1 MFSEALIAAGV
12 AGPYFLGGIF
22 LELAVAKRRG
32 LSLHHTPDTITSI
45 GCGAL
50 QQALAVPLRILVFG
64 LYAIIESRFA
74 MTSIS
79 VSMIWAWPLCFVL
92 MDHDYYW
99 FHRLSHRVSFL
110 WAAHAVHHQSEEFNL
125 PAALRQS
132 AIQESLVA
140 PFYWPL
146 ALIGFPVE
154 MLIACVLTSA
164 FFQFWIHTRLIDRM
178 PSWFE
183 AIFNTPSQHRV
194 HHAIDPEYID
204 KNYAGTL
211 SIWDRLYGTYTR
223 EAAAPTYGTVE
234 PLGRFD
240 ILEANLSGWR
250 KIGKH
255 VRAAHG
261 VRQAVWAFFAP
272 PEWTPEGT
280 ATIPEARGRPKLRRE
295 TTKSEKNR
303 LVFVL
308 ATASALAGL
317 ANAHAERE
325 GAWSTLPLTF
335 WLIAAVLALGPMIEG
350 PRTSRALT
358 ALRWALLPI
367 AVLAIY
373 L

>member
-1 MFSEALIAAGV
+1 MISEALFAAAV

-50 QQALAVPLRILVFG
+50 MQALSVPLRFVVFG
-64 LYAIIESRFA
+64 LYALIAQRFA
-74 MTSIS
+74 LARITTADL
-79 VSMIWAWPLCFVL
+79 WAWPLCFLL

-132 AIQESLVA
+132 ALQESFAA

-146 ALIGFPVE
+146 AVIGFPVE
-154 MLIACVLTSA
+154 MLVFCILISA
-164 FFQFWIHTRLIDRM
+164 MFQYWIHTRLIDRM
-178 PSWFE
+178 PEWFE

-204 KNYAGTL
+204 RNYAGTL
-211 SIWDRLYGTYTR
+211 SVWDRLYGSFRR
-223 EAAAPTYGTVE
+223 EGAPPTYGTVE

-240 ILEANLSGWR
+240 VLEANLSGWR
-250 KIGKH
+250 KIARN
-255 VRAAHG
+255 VRRGGLYALI
-261 VRQAVWAFFAP
+261 AP
-272 PEWTPEGT
+272 PEWTPDGI
-280 ATIPEARGRPKLRRE
+280 ATIPEARGRPKLRKQTDKRQ
-295 TTKSEKNR
+295 KNR
-303 LVFVL
+303 LVLLL
-308 ATASALAGL
+308 ATASALAGV

-325 GAWSTLPLTF
+325 GALATLPLTL
-335 WLIAAVLALGPMIEG
+335 WLVASVLALGPMIEQERP
-350 PRTSRALT
+350 PRSLT
-358 ALRWALLPI
+358 LLRWALLPVALI
-367 AVLAIY
+367 ALY
-373 L
+373 GGLP